1 MTNSWG
7 YYLLTEEDI
16 DYEYEPFDLSGK
28 TDYHPIQT
36 LLGEKFE
43 FDRVLKTTTTV
54 YNRTTNTIQNIP
66 MMHVKFSPLLDPIRY
81 STGKYDLKD
90 PDIRVLATA
99 ETPNTPFPKLCSP
112 HNAAYV
118 DSLFCYLSNLLVQ
131 KHGFVNGIECYGIS
145 SAIQKKYKMNIG
157 NDLEFIKD
165 SAFFR
170 ANLKSGDPES
180 SAWFIV
186 PESSMEALGTSTH
199 PDVPQIKPRIQID
212 NETDVLLDDVEEI
225 AGGDN
230 TVAESNT
237 TDTDDIQEAPI
248 TVDDADEAMELV
260 SDSSSNTDVSSRISL
275 SSEEDQDD
283 LLDIGTEDDEN
294 EFELDVEELDS
305 GKDQCE
311 KEVEDDDSAEGSLEE
326 VDDLEVESEE
336 WSTDE
341 GEGEDEGEDEDYM
354 YEPDIYMYVRDFPVQ
369 LIFMEKFEGTLDEL
383 LINEIIT
390 DEQELSS
397 AFMQVIMTLL
407 TYKRAYGFTHND
419 LHTSNIMYKSTD
431 HEYLYY
437 IFNGTLYKVPTY
449 GRIFTLID
457 FGRAIY
463 KYKGHIFCSD
473 SFEKDG
479 DAYTQYNTEP
489 FFNPNKARIDPN
501 PSFDLCRLGCS
512 LYDIALDGKYDTEEL
527 NEYQKTV
534 FRWCQDDSG
543 RNILYKSNGEER
555 YPNFKSYKMIARIV
569 HAHTPEAQL
578 EFPFF
583 RQWVYLAKENE
594 ELCGPVMNIDLLEP
608 M

>member
-1 MTNSWG
+1 MSTSWG
-7 YYLLTEEDI
+7 EYDLTEEDFE
-16 DYEYEPFDLSGK
+16 YEYDPFDLSGH
-28 TDYHPIQT
+28 THYHPIQT
-36 LLGEKFE
+36 VLGET
-43 FDRVLKTTTTV
+43 FDFNRALKTTTTV
-54 YNRTTNTIQNIP
+54 YNRTTDSIEEVP

-81 STGKYDLKD
+81 TNGKYDLKN
-90 PDIRVLATA
+90 PDIRTLATV
-99 ETPNTPFPKLCSP
+99 ENPNTPFPKLCSA

-157 NDLEFIKD
+157 NDLEFVKD

-170 ANLKSGDPES
+170 ANLKSGDPAS
-180 SAWFIV
+180 NAWFLA
-186 PESSMEALGTSTH
+186 PESSMEALGNGRPES
-199 PDVPQIKPRIQID
+199 PKFQPRIQID
-212 NETDVLLDDVEEI
+212 NGTEVLLDDVEELI
-225 AGGDN
+225 TEVDEIPN
-230 TVAESNT
+230 TVVDMEG
-237 TDTDDIQEAPI
+237 IQEAPI
-248 TVDDADEAMELV
+248 SVEDTEDAIELM
-260 SDSSSNTDVSSRISL
+260 SNSSNNTDVSSRISL
-275 SSEEDQDD
+275 SSEEEEEEEEDEEEEEIDCD
-283 LLDIGTEDDEN
+283 LEEV
-294 EFELDVEELDS
+294 DVQPEELCGDKQEDS
-305 GKDQCE
+305 DC
-311 KEVEDDDSAEGSLEE
+311 LEE
-326 VDDLEVESEE
+326 VDDLEI
-336 WSTDE
+336 
-341 GEGEDEGEDEDYM
+341 EDWCTEEDEDENM
-354 YEPDIYMYVRDFPVQ
+354 YEPDLYIYVRDFPVQ

-383 LINEIIT
+383 ILNQELT
-390 DEQELSS
+390 EERELSS
-397 AFMQVIMTLL
+397 ALMQVIMTLL
-407 TYKRAYGFTHND
+407 TYKRVFDFTHND
-419 LHTSNIMYKSTD
+419 LHTSNIMYKTTE

-437 IFNGTLYKVPTY
+437 IFHGTLYKVPTY

-489 FFNPNKARIDPN
+489 FFNPNKPRIDPN

-512 LYDIALDGKYDTEEL
+512 LYDIALDGLYDTEEM
-527 NEYQKTV
+527 NAYQDTV

-583 RQWVYLAKENE
+583 RQWVYVAEENE
-594 ELCGPVMNIDLLEP
+594 ELDGPVMNIDLLEP